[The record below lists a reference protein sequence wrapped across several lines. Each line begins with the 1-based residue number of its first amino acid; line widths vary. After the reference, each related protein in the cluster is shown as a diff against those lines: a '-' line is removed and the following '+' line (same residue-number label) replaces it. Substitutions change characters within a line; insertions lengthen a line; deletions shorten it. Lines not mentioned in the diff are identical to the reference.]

1 MRVIIAARTCE
12 IAIDIGL
19 QEPVLEIKHKI
30 EQLHGV
36 PVALQTLSVSG
47 WELMDGLDM
56 EDYPIVTEGTR
67 IDLMTK
73 HIEHYPLARCSK
85 IQIIIKFSARQISIE
100 VDRTETVGSLKE
112 KIHIIEGTPI
122 KRMILYFSGIEMEE
136 DFRNL
141 SEYGIREFSEIIVF
155 LKALNR
161 TRDQPPVR
169 KLNVVVQTSSSLLN
183 SACIPLELRDMD
195 TVHELRQLLLA
206 RKILPR
212 DDYLFIHKQR
222 IMRDNCSL
230 RWHGV
235 EDGDSLYVFRGTVS
249 RNGF

>member
-12 IAIDIGL
+12 FAIDIGL

-56 EDYPIVTEGTR
+56 EDYPIVTE
-67 IDLMTK
+67 
-73 HIEHYPLARCSK
+73 
-85 IQIIIKFSARQISIE
+85 
-100 VDRTETVGSLKE
+100 
-112 KIHIIEGTPI
+112 
-122 KRMILYFSGIEMEE
+122 EMEE